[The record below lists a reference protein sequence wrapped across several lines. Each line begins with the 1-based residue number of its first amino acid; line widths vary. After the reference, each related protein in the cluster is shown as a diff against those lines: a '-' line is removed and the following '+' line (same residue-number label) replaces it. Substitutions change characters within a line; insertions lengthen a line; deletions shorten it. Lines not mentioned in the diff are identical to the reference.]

1 MGSPDQSES
10 GHKTHGVAFVRN
22 GRHEVIVEKM
32 NRLWEQY
39 WKITDQHG
47 NGYATPILWHLAF
60 RGHTGAMT
68 VLSSIYDRE
77 GRIAQP
83 FSQAGL
89 AYRAYRRGDPIGANH
104 LAMNGFNRGNLACYR
119 YWLARAAR
127 AGDKEALRELRRF
140 ETRLPHGDAKTI
152 GRGRPWRSYD

>member
-1 MGSPDQSES
+1 MKLNPES
-10 GHKTHGVAFVRN
+10 GHTPCAVAFVCH
-22 GRHEVIVEKM
+22 GRHEAAMEKM
-32 NRLWEQY
+32 ERLWERY
-39 WKITDQHG
+39 WKIRDHHG
-47 NGYATPILWHLAF
+47 NGYATPILWHLSL

-68 VLSSIYDRE
+68 VLSSISDRE
-77 GRIAQP
+77 GRIAEP

-104 LAMNGFNRGNLACYR
+104 LAMNGFNRGDLARYR

-127 AGDKEALRELRRF
+127 SGDKDAMRGLRRF
-140 ETRLPHGDAKTI
+140 ETRLPHGDAKAI